1 MNRASTEAL
10 EGHEYSELSNPSA
23 SHIPAP
29 PQGALGSDQAGSSAT
44 SYEGEYNRLQEEA
57 LAALAAVQP
66 TVGEV
71 AQTIGISGGRVTN
84 YQERFGIENK
94 EVATL
99 AKRMGMFMRGEL
111 DVKDV
116 GLMVC
121 CIGPTVDNKL
131 EANINNRA
139 VYGLGACVCCVGGER
154 TLEEEIAAR
163 KLVAEKTRT
172 KLAEKEQR
180 AAQLRA
186 KIAARVKREQE
197 GAKKRSFVLSK
208 GAM

>member
-1 MNRASTEAL
+1 MDRASAVAI

-29 PQGALGSDQAGSSAT
+29 PQGVLGSDQAGSSAT
-44 SYEGEYNRLQEEA
+44 S
-57 LAALAAVQP
+57 
-66 TVGEV
+66 
-71 AQTIGISGGRVTN
+71 TN

-94 EVATL
+94 EVANL

-131 EANINNRA
+131 
-139 VYGLGACVCCVGGER
+139 
-154 TLEEEIAAR
+154 
-163 KLVAEKTRT
+163 VAEKKRT

-186 KIAARVKREQE
+186 KIAARVKRE
-197 GAKKRSFVLSK
+197 
-208 GAM
+208 

>member
-1 MNRASTEAL
+1 MDRASAVAI

-29 PQGALGSDQAGSSAT
+29 PQGVLGSDQAGSSAT
-44 SYEGEYNRLQEEA
+44 S
-57 LAALAAVQP
+57 
-66 TVGEV
+66 
-71 AQTIGISGGRVTN
+71 TN

-94 EVATL
+94 EVANL

-139 VYGLGACVCCVGGER
+139 VYGLGTCVCCVGGER
-154 TLEEEIAAR
+154 TKEEEIAAR
-163 KLVAEKTRT
+163 KLVVEKKRT

-208 GAM
+208 GAT